1 MSIISVKK
9 EYPQLLKNTLI
20 ERSIVKSQYKKII
33 NKYGYNDIS
42 KAIVLEEL
50 SNHIK
55 TNVLKMNNISTY
67 LLNNILNKKI
77 SKETKAIYRTF
88 RFQRMD
94 YVLIPFLINTKYN
107 FLNFNDIYISDRNT
121 KDGSYSTIYL
131 SLSKKVNNKLIPLDF
146 VFKITLVHIK
156 NKNTSLY
163 DEFIANIINYYL
175 CKIMNHSNSIVKIIE
190 FGMVKK
196 PYRGVYSI
204 LEKCDYDLNHYINN
218 KNIDYLK
225 DFKKLIK
232 FMINILLG
240 VKYLHDIKYLHLD
253 IKLPNY
259 LIKIENKNVLIKLT
273 DFGFAK
279 RIGEKNILPGT
290 LFYADPRIVLNT
302 NLKQMAGDRMMDIFS
317 LGIIFIEIILKLN
330 NKKYFYL
337 CPFLKQNE
345 YNKLFMREQYYENT
359 YENNNFES
367 DAVKIKNIYGNIN
380 NSNTLNNTI
389 SEKLCNINLKMI
401 CDTKH
406 RYKNIDSIIL
416 DLMKIKNE
424 LNYKNINSKILMNS
438 IVKNNMQ

>member
-9 EYPQLLKNTLI
+9 DYPELLKNTLI
-20 ERSIVKSQYKKII
+20 QRSIIKSEYKKII
-33 NKYGYNDIS
+33 NKFGYNDIS

-55 TNVLKMNNISTY
+55 TNILKVDNISKY
-67 LLNNILNKKI
+67 LLNDILNKKI

-88 RFQRMD
+88 RFREID
-94 YVLIPFLINTKYN
+94 YILIPFLISSNDI
-107 FLNFNDIYISDRNT
+107 FLNFNDIYISDTNT
-121 KDGSYSTIYL
+121 QNGAYSTIYL
-131 SLSKKVNNKLIPLDF
+131 SLSHKINNKLIPLDF
-146 VFKITLVHIK
+146 VFKITLIHIK

-175 CKIMNHSNSIVKIIE
+175 CKITKQSKSIVKITE

-204 LEKCDYDLNHYINN
+204 LEKCNFDLNYYIKY

-232 FMINILLG
+232 FMVNILSG

-259 LIKIENKNVLIKLT
+259 LVKIENKNLLIKLT

-279 RIGEKNILPGT
+279 RIGDKNILPGT
-290 LFYADPRIVLNT
+290 LFYADPRIVLNN
-302 NLKQMAGDRMMDIFS
+302 NLKQMAGDKMMDIFS
-317 LGIIFIEIILKLN
+317 LGIIFIEIIIKLTN
-330 NKKYFYL
+330 NNYFYV
-337 CPFLKQNE
+337 CPLLKNNE
-345 YNKLFMREQYYENT
+345 YNKLFMREKYYETT
-359 YENNNFES
+359 YKNNNFES
-367 DAVKIKNIYGNIN
+367 DSVKIKNMYSNIN
-380 NSNTLNNTI
+380 KSNTNI
-389 SEKLCNINLKMI
+389 SKQLCDINLKMI
-401 CDTKH
+401 CDTRH
-406 RYKNIDSIIL
+406 RYKNVDSIIL

-424 LNYKNINSKILMNS
+424 LNYKN
-438 IVKNNMQ
+438 NNKKTTEK

>member
-131 SLSKKVNNKLIPLDF
+131 SLSKKVNNKLMPLDF

-302 NLKQMAGDRMMDIFS
+302 NLKQIAGDRMMDIFS

-389 SEKLCNINLKMI
+389 SQKLCNINLKMI

-424 LNYKNINSKILMNS
+424 LNYKNTINKNIMKT
-438 IVKNNMQ
+438 IVKNTNI

>member
-1 MSIISVKK
+1 MSVISVKK
-9 EYPQLLKNTLI
+9 DYPELLKNTLI
-20 ERSIVKSQYKKII
+20 ERSIIKSEYKKII
-33 NKYGYNDIS
+33 NKFGYNDIS

-55 TNVLKMNNISTY
+55 TNILKIDNISKY
-67 LLNNILNKKI
+67 LLNDILNKTI

-88 RFQRMD
+88 RFREID
-94 YVLIPFLINTKYN
+94 YILIPFLISSNDI
-107 FLNFNDIYISDRNT
+107 FLNFNDIYISDTNT
-121 KDGSYSTIYL
+121 QNGAYSTIYL
-131 SLSKKVNNKLIPLDF
+131 SLSNKVNNKLIPLDF
-146 VFKITLVHIK
+146 VFKITLIHIK

-175 CKIMNHSNSIVKIIE
+175 CKVTKQSKSIVKITE

-204 LEKCDYDLNHYINN
+204 LEKCNFDLNYYIKY

-232 FMINILLG
+232 FMVNILSG

-259 LIKIENKNVLIKLT
+259 LIKIENKNLLIKLT

-279 RIGEKNILPGT
+279 RIGDKNILPGT
-290 LFYADPRIVLNT
+290 LFYADPRIVLNN
-302 NLKQMAGDRMMDIFS
+302 NLKQLTGDRMMDIFS
-317 LGIIFIEIILKLN
+317 LGIIFLEIVIKLTN
-330 NKKYFYL
+330 NNYFYV
-337 CPFLKQNE
+337 CPLLKNNE
-345 YNKLFMREQYYENT
+345 YNKLFMREKYYENT
-359 YENNNFES
+359 YKNNNFES
-367 DAVKIKNIYGNIN
+367 DAIKIKKIYSNIN
-380 NSNTLNNTI
+380 KSNTNI
-389 SEKLCNINLKMI
+389 SEQLCDINLKMI
-401 CDTKH
+401 CDTRH

-424 LNYKNINSKILMNS
+424 LNYKN
-438 IVKNNMQ
+438 NNNKKTTEK

>member
-9 EYPQLLKNTLI
+9 DYPELLKNTLI
-20 ERSIVKSQYKKII
+20 ERSIIKSEYKKII
-33 NKYGYNDIS
+33 NKFGYNDIS

-55 TNVLKMNNISTY
+55 TNILKIDNISKY
-67 LLNNILNKKI
+67 LLNDILNKKI

-88 RFQRMD
+88 RFREID
-94 YVLIPFLINTKYN
+94 YILIPFLINSN
-107 FLNFNDIYISDRNT
+107 DIFLNFNDIYISDKNT
-121 KDGSYSTIYL
+121 QNGAYSTIYL
-131 SLSKKVNNKLIPLDF
+131 SLSNKVNNKLMPLDY
-146 VFKITLVHIK
+146 VFKITLIHIK

-175 CKIMNHSNSIVKIIE
+175 CKITKQSKSIVKIIE

-204 LEKCDYDLNHYINN
+204 LEKCNFDLNYYIKY

-225 DFKKLIK
+225 DLKKLIK
-232 FMINILLG
+232 FMVNILSG

-259 LIKIENKNVLIKLT
+259 LIKIENKNLLIKLT

-279 RIGEKNILPGT
+279 RIGDKNILPGT
-290 LFYADPRIVLNT
+290 LFYADPRIVLNN

-317 LGIIFIEIILKLN
+317 LGVIFIEIVMKLTN
-330 NKKYFYL
+330 NNYFYV
-337 CPFLKQNE
+337 CPLLKKNE
-345 YNKLFMREQYYENT
+345 YNKLFMREKYYETT
-359 YENNNFES
+359 YQNNNFDS
-367 DAVKIKNIYGNIN
+367 DSVKIKNMYSNIN
-380 NSNTLNNTI
+380 KSNTNL
-389 SEKLCNINLKMI
+389 SQQLCDINLKMI
-401 CDTKH
+401 CDTRH
-406 RYKNIDSIIL
+406 RYKNVDSIIL

-424 LNYKNINSKILMNS
+424 LNYKNN
-438 IVKNNMQ
+438 KNNKKTTEK